1 MNALI
6 KDVEKAK
13 VASGK
18 NEYLRYLNGQSI
30 SIAQAVKAKCFDC
43 CAYYEDG
50 KVDCGVTDCP
60 LYPWM
65 PFGKAKKERPKKEKT
80 EAQMRAL
87 ETLKKS
93 KRMNHTSKESLS
105 AGSRR
110 NTRTSDESAKSD
122 GGDTHV

>member
-50 KVDCGVTDCP
+50 KYDCEIKGCP

-65 PFGKAKKERPKKEKT
+65 PFGQARKNRPKREQT
-80 EAQMRAL
+80 DAQKRAL
-87 ETLKKS
+87 ETLKTR
-93 KRMNHTSKESLS
+93 KRINHTTEESLI

-110 NTRTSDESAKSD
+110 SPSTSKKSE
-122 GGDTHV
+122 G